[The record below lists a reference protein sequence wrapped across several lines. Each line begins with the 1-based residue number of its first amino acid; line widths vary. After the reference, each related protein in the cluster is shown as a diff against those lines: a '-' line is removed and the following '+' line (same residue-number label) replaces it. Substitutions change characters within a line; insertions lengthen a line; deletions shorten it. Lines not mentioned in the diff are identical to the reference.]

1 MPLYRFM
8 PASQMTQAASSSDR
22 HEAVSMVYGAEYV
35 LGEGWAEYI
44 NRIVAGFD
52 GQPALRLI
60 RQTHKS
66 GTPIPGSGP
75 RDQPEVFPK
84 PPLPGEGP
92 GDPGPMV
99 VLPKPRKTRR
109 PKG

>member
-8 PASQMTQAASSSDR
+8 PASQMTQAASSPDK

-35 LGEGWAEYI
+35 LNEVWAEYI
-44 NRIVAGFD
+44 NRIVAGSH
-52 GQPALRLI
+52 GHPALRLI

-66 GTPIPGSGP
+66 GVPIPGSGP

-84 PPLPGEGP
+84 PPLPGAVP
-92 GDPGPMV
+92 GDPGPRDP
-99 VLPKPRKTRR
+99 LPKPRKTRR